1 VGSKRKEERREKYF
15 MRKLFIVFISI
26 LAVIGTSFFL
36 YHSKTIANR
45 QNHIFCDL
53 LKPGMSK
60 EDVLDILG
68 KFGDIEYDISTF
80 GDDTIEIYMKYVDP
94 SIVGQKTFILTFDNG
109 NYRYAG
115 VIRGFWKGIDN
126 TDAVCD

>member
-1 VGSKRKEERREKYF
+1 MRR
-15 MRKLFIVFISI
+15 LFIAFII
-26 LAVIGTSFFL
+26 FIAVIGISFFL
-36 YHSKTIANR
+36 YHSTTRDNR

-60 EDVLDILG
+60 EDALDMLR

-80 GDDTIEIYMKYVDP
+80 GDDTIEIYLRYVDP
-94 SIVGQKTFILTFDNG
+94 AIVGQKTFILTFDNG

-115 VIRGFWKGIDN
+115 VITGFWKGIDN
-126 TDAVCD
+126 TDAVCE